1 MATSQISRGVPKTET
16 FNDVG
21 GNMNQPYIFTLVGF
35 FCRTSGGIEIYPIH
49 SYTIHWR
56 SLDDGFNPSEK
67 FQSSGII
74 SPSRDE
80 NKNV

>member
-21 GNMNQPYIFTLVGF
+21 GNMNQPYIYIFTLVGL

-80 NKNV
+80 K